1 MLLADNLIIFA
12 SIVEAGSFTR
22 AAQLTGVPKS
32 TLSRR
37 LAELENEL
45 GGQLLQRTTRQL
57 VLTELGISILE
68 HARHL
73 QEQTM
78 AAKALAQN
86 RQIEPQ
92 GTLRVSLPPEF
103 HELSIPSVVTQYQEE
118 YPNVS
123 LSLDFSARR
132 VDLLAERFD
141 LAVRVASRLPEDAS
155 LRFNQIASLK
165 NSLYASAK
173 YLEKYGMPT
182 KVQDLVNHVGLM
194 LVTGSGETQPW
205 YLSKGKTNWQGQP
218 GKVISANSM
227 GLQRELATNGVGI
240 VGLSWFLAKQLVME
254 NKLQPVLPKWQL
266 PTVGVWC
273 VTPGRRL
280 LPQRT
285 LAFMAIL
292 KSAVSTKLL
301 N

>member
-12 SIVEAGSFTR
+12 NIVEAGSFTR

-57 VLTELGISILE
+57 ILTELGISILE

-73 QEQTM
+73 QEQAQ

-86 RQIEPQ
+86 RQPEPQ

-103 HELSIPSVVTQYQEE
+103 HELSIASVVTKYQTQ
-118 YPNVS
+118 YPNVR

-141 LAVRVASRLPEDAS
+141 LAVRVASRLPDDNS
-155 LRFNQIASLK
+155 LNFDQIARLT
-165 NSLYASAK
+165 NSLYASADYIK
-173 YLEKYGMPT
+173 KHGQP
-182 KVQDLVNHVGLM
+182 KNVQDLKNHTGLM
-194 LVTGSGETQPW
+194 LVTGGGDTQPW
-205 YLSKGKTNWQGQP
+205 HLSNKKSSWEGMP
-218 GKVISANSM
+218 DRIISANSL

-240 VGLSWFLAKQLVME
+240 VGLSWFLAKDLVMA
-254 NKLQPVLPKWQL
+254 NKLQAVLPGWQL
-266 PTVGVWC
+266 PLVNVWC

-285 LAFMAIL
+285 LAFIEIL
-292 KSAVSTKLL
+292 KSAVSTELL